1 MKKLLTL
8 VAFISL
14 SQSAHV
20 YSESANEK
28 YFIAYNTAQESK
40 FPDILKKQMQNT
52 AMLDQIAVATLRKIG
67 QHNLAN
73 QYFNRPDIQRVLR
86 NQVQS
91 FLISPRSNEV
101 FENLSTQLLSELYT
115 SDELRALYQNSKTEN
130 GRKFVEASALV
141 SLQTQQFINDAY
153 KAKFDKASSDQLET
167 DIESIFTKLGFNV
180 VEEEVVLV
188 DENSLSIQV
197 SQKPKLK
204 EDHVISAKPQEKE
217 NVQNEIKNQIE
228 VKAQVKANAQIE
240 SVKPKVVAQS
250 NTDSA
255 QAIDLNSVTVN
266 VTRRTVPTQVV
277 VGSDVVREEQ
287 VVPPKAQLETHSEE
301 QAKLEQKP
309 ELEQKPKLEQKTEQ
323 EQKVEPKSEP
333 VLEVVQP
340 VVSEVKT
347 SQTDDKKTIDQ
358 PVVDQVAVDQVA
370 VSESDKLAQNNLT
383 INVTQRVVPAQTTTV
398 TMPVEQ
404 HAQDNTALEQILPVV
419 ENVAPKSDSKIE
431 VNPEPE
437 PQLES
442 NPNAPAEQIV
452 QPSVAPSE
460 SNLSMSVTQRRVE
473 VKPQSASVLPTTIVV
488 ELNKDQPAVL
498 GLAGALMDQSV
509 ADLTANSTPKVLD
522 DSAEAMVKVAD
533 QE

>member
-115 SDELRALYQNSKTEN
+115 SDELRALYQNSKTDD

-217 NVQNEIKNQIE
+217 NVQTE
-228 VKAQVKANAQIE
+228 VNTQIE
-240 SVKPKVVAQS
+240 SVEPKVVAQS

-266 VTRRTVPTQVV
+266 VTRRAVPAQAV

-309 ELEQKPKLEQKTEQ
+309 ELEQKPKLEQIIEQ
-323 EQKVEPKSEP
+323 EKKVEPKSEP

-347 SQTDDKKTIDQ
+347 SQTDDKETI
-358 PVVDQVAVDQVA
+358 DQVAVDQVA
-370 VSESDKLAQNNLT
+370 VSESDELAQNNLT
-383 INVTQRVVPAQTTTV
+383 INVTQRVVPAQNETA

-404 HAQDNTALEQILPVV
+404 NAQDNTPSGQISPVV

-442 NPNAPAEQIV
+442 NPNTPAEQIV
-452 QPSVAPSE
+452 QPSDTPSAN
-460 SNLSMSVTQRRVE
+460 NLSINVTQRPVE
-473 VKPQSASVLPTTIVV
+473 VKTQSASVLPTTIVV

-498 GLAGALMDQSV
+498 GLASALIDQPV

-522 DSAEAMVKVAD
+522 ESVGAIVKVVE